1 MELMATPSKSA
12 FCISEKNAG
21 ILNEK
26 GNAVLEK
33 KKKIRKVET
42 AGGNA
47 VRLQQLD
54 RKICALQAKGSGE
67 KK

>member
-1 MELMATPSKSA
+1 MALLATPSKSA

-26 GNAVLEK
+26 GNAVLDAL
-33 KKKIRKVET
+33 KKIRKVET